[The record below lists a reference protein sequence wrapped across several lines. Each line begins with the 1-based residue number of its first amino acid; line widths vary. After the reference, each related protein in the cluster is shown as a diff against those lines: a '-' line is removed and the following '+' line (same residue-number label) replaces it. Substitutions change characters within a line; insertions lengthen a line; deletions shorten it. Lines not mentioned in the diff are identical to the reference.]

1 VQGLQTGEL
10 RREAAGA
17 GGVDDQHR
25 PAPEL
30 RQGHWLA
37 IDLQS
42 FKIVCGHVFNLPS
55 ESALI
60 LVAKDRAVKQARQ
73 HRPDE
78 GFEAKNPFL
87 LSLNPVRGLKA
98 GKTPL

>member
-1 VQGLQTGEL
+1 
-10 RREAAGA
+10 
-17 GGVDDQHR
+17 
-25 PAPEL
+25 
-30 RQGHWLA
+30 
-37 IDLQS
+37 
-42 FKIVCGHVFNLPS
+42 
-55 ESALI
+55 LI

-87 LSLNPVRGLKA
+87 LSLNPFRALKA